1 MTKPIQPNAAG
12 ISQEENGEW
21 LWMSRTADGLDR
33 EAFLSVFKESTLENL
48 PDFYP
53 GLPQPEALRRYETDF
68 WNYICGD
75 FQKEGGILAILGD
88 AGGYRASVRLYPAGG
103 KHLLHRS
110 A

>member
-12 ISQEENGEW
+12 IPQEENGEW

-48 PDFYP
+48 PGFYP

-68 WNYICGD
+68 WNYQSCSYCNWRGS
-75 FQKEGGILAILGD
+75 KWYL
-88 AGGYRASVRLYPAGG
+88 
-103 KHLLHRS
+103 
-110 A
+110 